1 MVKMVKDYN
10 DADVK
15 FVRDMIPHHQ
25 MAVKMA
31 NEEIAKGDN
40 LEIGKLA
47 VRISQSQEDE
57 ITMMKSWLKSRGLDA
72 GTTSKGM

>member
-1 MVKMVKDYN
+1 MAKDYN

-15 FVRDMIPHHQ
+15 FVQDMIPHHE

-31 NEEIAKGDN
+31 NAEIANGDN

-47 VRISQSQEDE
+47 VRISQNQEDE
-57 ITMMKSWLKSRGLDA
+57 IALMKSWLKSRGLDA
-72 GTTSKGM
+72 GTTSKSM